1 MGSRCWY
8 LNKYKTEQKWIVC
21 HFLDVFMHYIG
32 RTRTGKYIGTLF
44 VLLSLMYMSIYSIF
58 CIKTS
63 WRFHCILFDLPVCL
77 IISEWC
83 CFSTIEQKNAK
94 FCNISSKQFSIQI
107 ISCVYNSAWQGLNQI
122 FDKNCINV
130 FIQIQITALDFFK
143 IFINIRKRFI

>member
-21 HFLDVFMHYIG
+21 HFLDVFMHYIS

-83 CFSTIEQKNAK
+83 CCVWFGLWCLTPLSTLFQLYHGG
-94 FCNISSKQFSIQI
+94 QFYWRRKPVASYWQTW
-107 ISCVYNSAWQGLNQI
+107 SHKCCWCCVY
-122 FDKNCINV
+122 
-130 FIQIQITALDFFK
+130 
-143 IFINIRKRFI
+143 